1 MLAREFDYPYFA
13 ELSNSIIWSI
23 RQYAAD
29 SRGLITSC
37 WMNAKGDTESEKL
50 YGIIFQAIR
59 QPRIFLFALLFLD
72 NRCHFQSPKVAAG
85 ILVIVFFVVT

>member
-50 YGIIFQAIR
+50 SNMAISGRLRFEPTSDFKVYILSNTILYCNNVGSTSHFLNIF
-59 QPRIFLFALLFLD
+59 
-72 NRCHFQSPKVAAG
+72 N
-85 ILVIVFFVVT
+85 

>member
-1 MLAREFDYPYFA
+1 VLAREFDYPYFA

-50 YGIIFQAIR
+50 YGIIFMLMLKNHYRAT
-59 QPRIFLFALLFLD
+59 D
-72 NRCHFQSPKVAAG
+72 SK
-85 ILVIVFFVVT
+85 